1 MSNTAHND
9 DRATTWPALLAHWL
23 AFAQASLAFPQN
35 PQGDR
40 LRAAV
45 PSIINLQAVTFAL
58 AELHL
63 LPTADR
69 PPAIDKAAH
78 LIDQHAAVLTG
89 LFAPDPNGEIDTL
102 IADARA
108 VLQAVRTRQ
117 RPEA

>member
-1 MSNTAHND
+1 MTPPPPPPPQD

-23 AFAQASLAFPQN
+23 AFAQASSAFPRN

-69 PPAIDKAAH
+69 APAIDKAAH
-78 LIDQHAAVLTG
+78 LIDQHAKLLTN
-89 LFAPDPNGEIDTL
+89 LFAEAPNEEIATL
-102 IADARA
+102 INDARA
-108 VLQAVRTRQ
+108 VLQAVRS
-117 RPEA
+117 